1 MDKLDKHELYQNSV
15 QDVKKETE
23 FFKKTYRLLFNKQA
37 KTFREDFCGTGALSC
52 EWVKNNVQC
61 NAVGIDIDTET
72 LEWGIKNN
80 VEFLNSDSDRV
91 KLINHNVLVEYPE
104 IEKFD
109 VICSLNYSHFLL
121 TKRKDILQYF
131 KNVFRNL
138 SKDSI
143 FIIDFYG
150 GSHIHSDHSHV
161 NYKSSGN
168 SKFISEQVNI
178 LNSQQNC
185 SLNFKVSK
193 NKYMPFFKYTFRT
206 YSIIELTELLEE
218 VGFNKFKMY
227 IKEFVEDDEE
237 DEYTEYQEIEEGQDS
252 YFPES
257 DRYNGFIFAS
267 VDKSK

>member
-109 VICSLNYSHFLL
+109 VI
-121 TKRKDILQYF
+121 
-131 KNVFRNL
+131 
-138 SKDSI
+138 
-143 FIIDFYG
+143 
-150 GSHIHSDHSHV
+150 
-161 NYKSSGN
+161 
-168 SKFISEQVNI
+168 
-178 LNSQQNC
+178 
-185 SLNFKVSK
+185 
-193 NKYMPFFKYTFRT
+193 
-206 YSIIELTELLEE
+206 
-218 VGFNKFKMY
+218 
-227 IKEFVEDDEE
+227 
-237 DEYTEYQEIEEGQDS
+237 
-252 YFPES
+252 
-257 DRYNGFIFAS
+257 
-267 VDKSK
+267 